1 MARLAIILPL
11 AAGVLAIT
19 AATLVPRAGELAS
32 ANSSTAAEVDL
43 NSLALRSVVFDASG
57 GLLGELAG
65 EENRALV
72 TLDEVSDELVQSII
86 GVEDADFYRHNGV
99 NVKAVVRALI
109 QNVNSGSIQQG
120 GSTITQQL
128 IKNGVL
134 SADQDLL
141 DRKIPEAALAIR
153 LEGQMTKDEILERY
167 LNTVYFGGGAYGV
180 RAASELYFG
189 VQPSELDWGQSALL
203 ASLVSRP
210 VGGDPTLFPDVA
222 RERRERALDRLNTL
236 ELIDDVQ
243 FTLFNA
249 TPLPVQRR
257 ALFSLDSLE
266 EDYFLEEVK
275 QELLNDTRL
284 GETRRDR
291 IEKVFAGGLRI
302 YTTIDP
308 VAQEMAERSVAENVP
323 ANDQGFTAAM
333 ASVEPGTGAVRAMV
347 GGPGFDKFQFNIA
360 TQKGRPTGSSFK
372 PFVLATAMEAG
383 MVPNDQVSGVG
394 PCVFDNP
401 GQPQDYEAENF
412 GNSRGS
418 VDTLRGQTMRSSN
431 CGYLRLGELVGLDN
445 VVRTANDLGVTA
457 EVLAVPSL
465 PLGPFDITPL
475 DMSNSYAT
483 FANDGIRVDSYFIER
498 VEDSTGEI
506 IFSHD
511 SVATEFRA
519 ISTQSARLVTDV
531 LEANVRSG
539 TGTRARI
546 PGQEAAGKT
555 GTAQDFAD
563 AWFVGYTPCLATAV
577 WMGDPD
583 ARTPMRGLGGI
594 NVTGG
599 SFPAQIFQQFNEG
612 YHSLIECGDFEAP
625 GGTRVGKRILTDNEE
640 DLRDRA
646 FASPCGSASA
656 EVDSDGDGTVDWCRD
671 QGGLEYLGGCPRLL
685 VPEDTDGDG
694 RPDRCVAVGPP
705 ATTPPT
711 TTIAPETTVPD
722 NPRRGR
728 RTTTTT
734 TEPSRPRRTQ
744 PPDTQPPATQPPDT
758 QPPGTQPPGTQP
770 PATQPPATQPPA
782 TQPPATQ
789 PPATQP
795 PATQPPATQPPAT
808 QPPQPPPTQPPAT
821 EPPNDG

>member
-1 MARLAIILPL
+1 MIRRAVRRFFDRLFLFVFGLARLAVIIPL

-72 TLDEVSDELVQSII
+72 TLDEVSDELIQSIV

-153 LEGQMTKDEILERY
+153 LESQMTKDEILERY
-167 LNTVYFGGGAYGV
+167 LNTVYFGGGAYGI

-189 VQPSELDWGQSALL
+189 IQPSELDWGQSALL
-203 ASLVSRP
+203 ASLVSKP
-210 VGGDPTLFPDVA
+210 VGGDPTLYPDEA
-222 RERRERALDRLNTL
+222 RLRRERALGRLETL
-236 ELIDDVQ
+236 ELIDEVQ

-249 TPLPVQRR
+249 SPLPTQRQ

-275 QELLNDTRL
+275 QKLLNDTRL

-308 VAQEMAERSVAENVP
+308 VAQEMAERAVSETVPENE
-323 ANDQGFTAAM
+323 QGFTASLSAI
-333 ASVEPGTGAVRAMV
+333 EPGSGAVRAMV
-347 GGPGFDKFQFNIA
+347 GGPGFDEFKFNIA

-401 GQPQDYEAENF
+401 GAPKDYEAENF

-418 VDTLRGQTMRSSN
+418 VDSLRGQTMRSSN
-431 CGYLRLGELVGLDN
+431 CGYLRLGILVGLDN
-445 VVRTANDLGVTA
+445 VVQTAYNLGVTA
-457 EVLAVPSL
+457 EIAAVPSL
-465 PLGPFDITPL
+465 PLGPYDVTPL
-475 DMSNSYAT
+475 DMSNAYAT
-483 FANDGIRVDSYFIER
+483 FANDGIRVDSYFIDR
-498 VEDSTGEI
+498 VEDSSGEV

-519 ISTQSARLVTDV
+519 ISAQSARLVTQV

-539 TGTRARI
+539 TGKRARL
-546 PGQEAAGKT
+546 PGQPAAGKT
-555 GTAQDFAD
+555 GTAQDFGD
-563 AWFVGYTPCLATAV
+563 AWFVGYTPCLSTAV
-577 WMGDPD
+577 WMGDPK

-599 SFPAQIFQQFNEG
+599 SFPSQIFQQFNEG
-612 YHSLIECGDFEAP
+612 YHSLIECGEFESP
-625 GGTRVGKRILTDNEE
+625 NGTRVGKRILTDDEE
-640 DLRDRA
+640 KQREKALR
-646 FASPCGSASA
+646 SPCGSSAA
-656 EVDSDGDGTVDWCRD
+656 EVDADGDGSVDWCRD
-671 QGGLEYLGGCPRLL
+671 QGGMEYLDGCPRLL
-685 VPEDTDGDG
+685 VPKDTDGDG

-705 ATTPPT
+705 ATSPPT
-711 TTIAPETTVPD
+711 TESPDTTKKKKKKPKK
-722 NPRRGR
+722 
-728 RTTTTT
+728 TTTTT
-734 TEPSRPRRTQ
+734 KKPKKPKKPKNTQ
-744 PPDTQPPATQPPDT
+744 PPVTQPPATPP
-758 QPPGTQPPGTQP
+758 PTQP
-770 PATQPPATQPPA
+770 PATQPPATPA
-782 TQPPATQ
+782 
-789 PPATQP
+789 
-795 PATQPPATQPPAT
+795 
-808 QPPQPPPTQPPAT
+808 PTQPPAT
-821 EPPNDG
+821 PAPDPGPADGG

>member
-1 MARLAIILPL
+1 MTPLDGKGALASYSVIRRAIRRFFNRAYLLVFGLARLAIIIPL

-19 AATLVPRAGELAS
+19 AATLVPRVAELAS

-43 NSLALRSVVFDASG
+43 NSLALRSVVFDSGG

-72 TLDEVSDELVQSII
+72 TLDQVSDEFIQTII

-109 QNVNSGSIQQG
+109 QNVNSGSVQQG

-153 LEGQMTKDEILERY
+153 LESQMTKDEILERY
-167 LNTVYFGGGAYGV
+167 LNTVYFGGGAYGI

-189 VQPSELDWGQSALL
+189 VQPSELDWGQSAML

-210 VGGDPTLFPDVA
+210 VGGDPTLYPDEA
-222 RERRERALDRLNTL
+222 RRRRERSLARLNSL
-236 ELIDDVQ
+236 DLIDDVQ

-249 TPLPVQRR
+249 TPLPTKRQS
-257 ALFSLDSLE
+257 LFTLDALE

-275 QELLNDTRL
+275 QALLGDPRL

-308 VAQEMAERSVAENVP
+308 VAQEMAERAVTETVP
-323 ANDQGFTAAM
+323 VNTQGFTGALAA
-333 ASVEPGTGAVRAMV
+333 VEPGSGAVRAMV
-347 GGPGFDKFQFNIA
+347 GGPGFEEFKFNIA

-383 MVPNDQVSGVG
+383 MVPNDQVSGIG
-394 PCVFDNP
+394 PCTFDNP
-401 GQPQDYEAENF
+401 GSTPYEAENF
-412 GNSRGS
+412 ANSRGS
-418 VDTLRGQTMRSSN
+418 IDTLRGQTMRSSN
-431 CGYLRLGELVGLDN
+431 CGYLRLGILVGLDN
-445 VVRTANDLGVTA
+445 VVRTAHDLGVGA
-457 EVLAVPSL
+457 DIDAVPSL
-465 PLGPFDITPL
+465 PLGPYDVTPL
-475 DMSNSYAT
+475 EMANSYAT
-483 FANDGIRVDSYFIER
+483 FANDGVRVDPYFIER
-498 VEDSTGEI
+498 VEDSSGEV

-511 SVATEFRA
+511 SVETEFRA
-519 ISTQSARLVTDV
+519 ISEQSARLVTSV

-539 TGTRARI
+539 TGTRARLD
-546 PGQEAAGKT
+546 GQAAAGKT
-555 GTAQDFAD
+555 GTAQDFGD

-577 WMGDPD
+577 WMGDPA

-599 SFPAQIFQQFNEG
+599 SFPSMIFKQFNDG
-612 YHSLIECGDFEAP
+612 YHSLVSCGEFEKP
-625 GGTRVGKRILTDNEE
+625 NGTRVGKRILTDDEE
-640 DLRDRA
+640 DARAKALR
-646 FASPCGSASA
+646 SPCGASSA
-656 EVDSDGDGTVDWCRD
+656 EVDVDDDGTVDWCRD
-671 QGGLEYLGGCPRLL
+671 LGGLEFLGECPRLL
-685 VPEDTDGDG
+685 IPKDTDGDG
-694 RPDRCVAVGPP
+694 RVDRCVASGPP

-711 TTIAPETTVPD
+711 TTEAPKTTKKPK
-722 NPRRGR
+722 PPK
-728 RTTTTT
+728 TTKKPKTPKT
-734 TEPSRPRRTQ
+734 
-744 PPDTQPPATQPPDT
+744 
-758 QPPGTQPPGTQP
+758 TQP

-808 QPPQPPPTQPPAT
+808 PAPTQPPAA
-821 EPPNDG
+821 PPQTAAGG

>member
-1 MARLAIILPL
+1 MARLAIIIPL

-19 AATLVPRAGELAS
+19 AATLAPRAGELAS

-72 TLDEVSDELVQSII
+72 TLDEVSDELVQSIV

-153 LEGQMTKDEILERY
+153 LESQMTKDEILERY
-167 LNTVYFGGGAYGV
+167 LNTVYFGGGAYGI
-180 RAASELYFG
+180 RAAAELYFG

-203 ASLVSRP
+203 ASLVSKP
-210 VGGDPTLFPDVA
+210 VGGDPTLYPDEA
-222 RERRERALDRLNTL
+222 RLRRERSLSRLKTL

-243 FTLFNA
+243 YTLFNA
-249 TPLPVQRR
+249 TPLPTERK
-257 ALFSLDSLE
+257 ALFSLDGLE

-275 QELLNDTRL
+275 QKLLNDERL

-308 VAQEMAERSVAENVP
+308 VAQEMAERAVSEIVP
-323 ANDQGFTAAM
+323 TNDQGFTASLAG
-333 ASVEPGTGAVRAMV
+333 VEPGSGAVRAMV
-347 GGPGFDKFQFNIA
+347 GGPGFEEFKFNIA

-383 MVPNDQVSGVG
+383 MVPNDQVSGIG

-401 GQPQDYEAENF
+401 GGSEYEAENF

-445 VVRTANDLGVTA
+445 VVQTAYNLGVTA
-457 EVLAVPSL
+457 EVDAVPSL
-465 PLGPFDITPL
+465 PLGPYDITPL

-483 FANDGIRVDSYFIER
+483 FANDGIRVDTYFIDR
-498 VEDSTGEI
+498 VEDSSGEV
-506 IFSHD
+506 IFAHD

-519 ISTQSARLVTDV
+519 ISTQSARLVTQV

-539 TGTRARI
+539 TGKRARLTD
-546 PGQEAAGKT
+546 QAAAGKT
-555 GTAQDFAD
+555 GTAQDFGD

-577 WMGDPD
+577 WMGDPS

-599 SFPAQIFQQFNEG
+599 SFPSQIFQQFNEG
-612 YHSLIECGDFEAP
+612 YHSLIECGDFESP
-625 GGTRVGKRILTDNEE
+625 NGTRVGKRILTDNEE

-646 FASPCGSASA
+646 FRSPCGSSSA
-656 EVDSDGDGTVDWCRD
+656 EVDADGDGNIDWCRD
-671 QGGLEYLGGCPRLL
+671 QGGMEYLGKCPRLL
-685 VPEDTDGDG
+685 VPKDTDGDG
-694 RPDRCVAVGPP
+694 RPDRCVAAGPP
-705 ATTPPT
+705 ATTPPAT
-711 TTIAPETTVPD
+711 TEPPD
-722 NPRRGR
+722 TKKKRPNK
-728 RTTTTT
+728 TTTTKK
-734 TEPSRPRRTQ
+734 PKNPKN
-744 PPDTQPPATQPPDT
+744 
-758 QPPGTQPPGTQP
+758 TQP

-808 QPPQPPPTQPPAT
+808 QPPATQPPAT
-821 EPPNDG
+821 QPPAPPATQTPAPAANGG

>member
-1 MARLAIILPL
+1 MARLAIIIPL

-19 AATLVPRAGELAS
+19 AATLAPRAGELAS

-153 LEGQMTKDEILERY
+153 LESQMTKDEILERY
-167 LNTVYFGGGAYGV
+167 LNTVYFGGGAYGI

-189 VQPSELDWGQSALL
+189 VQPSELDWAQSALL
-203 ASLVSRP
+203 ASLVSKP
-210 VGGDPTLFPDVA
+210 VGGDPTLYPDEA
-222 RERRERALDRLNTL
+222 RLRRDRALGRLETL
-236 ELIDDVQ
+236 GLIDEVQ
-243 FTLFNA
+243 YTLFNA
-249 TPLPVQRR
+249 TPLPTERK

-275 QELLNDTRL
+275 QKLLNDERL

-308 VAQEMAERSVAENVP
+308 VAQEMAERSVRENVP
-323 ANDQGFTAAM
+323 ANDQGFTAAL
-333 ASVEPGTGAVRAMV
+333 AAVEPGSGAVRAMV
-347 GGPGFDKFQFNIA
+347 GGPGFEEFKFNIA
-360 TQKGRPTGSSFK
+360 TQKGRPTGSAFK

-394 PCVFDNP
+394 PCIFDNP
-401 GQPQDYEAENF
+401 GAAEKYEAENF

-418 VDTLRGQTMRSSN
+418 VDSLRGQTMRSSN

-445 VVRTANDLGVTA
+445 VVQTAYNLGVTA
-457 EVLAVPSL
+457 EIAAVPSL
-465 PLGPFDITPL
+465 PLGPYDITPL
-475 DMSNSYAT
+475 DMSNAYAT
-483 FANDGIRVDSYFIER
+483 FANDGLRVDSYFIER
-498 VEDSTGEI
+498 VEDSTGEV

-519 ISTQSARLVTDV
+519 ISEQSARLVTQV

-539 TGTRARI
+539 TGTRARLS
-546 PGQEAAGKT
+546 GQAAAGKT
-555 GTAQDFAD
+555 GTAQDFGD

-577 WMGDPD
+577 WMGDPE

-599 SFPAQIFQQFNEG
+599 SFPSQIFRQFNEG
-612 YHSLIECGDFEAP
+612 YHSLIECGDFDAP
-625 GGTRVGKRILTDNEE
+625 NATRVGKRILTDNEE
-640 DLRDRA
+640 DLREKALR
-646 FASPCGSASA
+646 SPCGSKSA

-671 QGGLEYLGGCPRLL
+671 QGGMEYLGSCPRLL
-685 VPEDTDGDG
+685 IPKDTDGDG
-694 RPDRCVAVGPP
+694 RPDRCVAAGPP
-705 ATTPPT
+705 ASVAPSTTTPPDT
-711 TTIAPETTVPD
+711 KVKKPKRPKK
-722 NPRRGR
+722 
-728 RTTTTT
+728 TTTTT
-734 TEPSRPRRTQ
+734 KKPKKPKN
-744 PPDTQPPATQPPDT
+744 TQPPATQPPA
-758 QPPGTQPPGTQP
+758 TQPPGTQP

-782 TQPPATQ
+782 T
-789 PPATQP
+789 
-795 PATQPPATQPPAT
+795 
-808 QPPQPPPTQPPAT
+808 PPPTQPPAT
-821 EPPNDG
+821 PAPTQPPATPAPDAGGGG